1 MDEALKR
8 WIAAHPYLEG
18 LARFQATVTAAAEA
32 DPPPAL
38 PPPRFEAYAA
48 DHAAGVPLLHSEAS
62 GVDLSG
68 PGGEALKRIVER
80 AAAAQ
85 LPRQL
90 HAEAQALRD
99 VLLRSPEERGRAIV
113 AFLIGHGS
121 ADEIA
126 NQAGLLRFLGWT
138 ALRRVLAPTLAAYA
152 AWRGDEARGGEDRW
166 MHGECPTCGAL
177 PPLNQLGGPEDAPWR
192 KLACGC
198 CGTSWKFR
206 RSGCP
211 FCGNVALDRLG
222 ALEIEGEPRV
232 RIDSCE
238 SCQGYLKTY
247 LGQGEERVFLAD
259 WTTLHLDVLAR
270 ERGLKRVGMSLYD
283 L

>member
-18 LARFQATVTAAAEA
+18 LARFQATVMAAAAA
-32 DPPPAL
+32 DPSPAL
-38 PPPRFEAYAA
+38 PVPRFEAYAA
-48 DHAAGVPLLHSEAS
+48 DHASGVPLLHSEAAR
-62 GVDLSG
+62 VDLSTAG
-68 PGGEALKRIVER
+68 AEALQHIVER

-90 HAEAQALRD
+90 HAEARALRE
-99 VLLRSPEERGRAIV
+99 VLHRSSDERRRAV
-113 AFLIGHGS
+113 AFLIGQDAAG
-121 ADEIA
+121 EVA
-126 NQAGLLRFLGWT
+126 NQAGMLRFLGWT
-138 ALRRVLAPTLAAYA
+138 ALRQVLAPTLAAYA
-152 AWRGDEARGGEDRW
+152 AWRGDEERGGEDRW

-211 FCGNVALDRLG
+211 FCGNDALDRLA
-222 ALEIEGEPRV
+222 ALEIEGEPRL

-247 LGQGEERVFLAD
+247 MGQGEERVFLAD
-259 WTTLHLDVLAR
+259 WTSLHLDVLAR
-270 ERGLKRVGMSLYD
+270 ERGLKRVGRSLYD

>member
-18 LARFQATVTAAAEA
+18 MARFQATVAAAAEA
-32 DPPPAL
+32 DPAPSL
-38 PPPRFEAYAA
+38 PLPRFEAYAA
-48 DHAAGVPLLHSEAS
+48 EHVAGVPLLHGELA
-62 GVDLSG
+62 GMDLSAA
-68 PGGEALKRIVER
+68 GGEALQHVVER
-80 AAAAQ
+80 AASAP

-90 HAEAQALRD
+90 HAEAMALREI
-99 VLLRSPEERGRAIV
+99 LRRSPDERARAL
-113 AFLIGHGS
+113 AFLIGKSS
-121 ADEIA
+121 AGVAA

-138 ALRRVLAPTLAAYA
+138 ALRRLLAPVLAAYA
-152 AWRGDEARGGEDRW
+152 TWRGDEERGGEDRW
-166 MHGECPTCGAL
+166 MNGECPTCGAL

-211 FCGNVALDRLG
+211 FCGNDALDRLG